1 MMSHFNPIN
10 MRIMTIKSNILLL
23 ISSLLFAGFVNT
35 AMAQK
40 SIELK
45 YKLLPGDQFSNK
57 SNIEQTIQFE
67 AMGQK
72 ATLDQDMVF
81 YMTSFIDSVK
91 DGMITQRTVFDHI
104 VMDQQIFGMQIKYDS
119 QDTSTFDSPMGAEFA
134 TQMNKMIGAAVI
146 SVMNE
151 RGQVDRMD
159 VLALG
164 DAGDMSGNLNSGNNY
179 AVYPDHKVKVGDNW
193 TEQITPQESSN
204 ITVNMIYTLTRSTR
218 QQAMLTLNGT
228 LSENLTNPEA
238 NGKVDGT
245 MKGEMTIDR
254 KTGMVSLSKIQMDM
268 TMQMEKDGMTFPATV
283 TSFIDTE
290 IKKIK

>member
-1 MMSHFNPIN
+1 
-10 MRIMTIKSNILLL
+10 
-23 ISSLLFAGFVNT
+23 
-35 AMAQK
+35 
-40 SIELK
+40 
-45 YKLLPGDQFSNK
+45 
-57 SNIEQTIQFE
+57 
-67 AMGQK
+67 
-72 ATLDQDMVF
+72 
-81 YMTSFIDSVK
+81 
-91 DGMITQRTVFDHI
+91 
-104 VMDQQIFGMQIKYDS
+104 
-119 QDTSTFDSPMGAEFA
+119 
-134 TQMNKMIGAAVI
+134 MNKMIGAAVI

-204 ITVNMIYTLTRSTR
+204 MTVNMIYTLTRSTR